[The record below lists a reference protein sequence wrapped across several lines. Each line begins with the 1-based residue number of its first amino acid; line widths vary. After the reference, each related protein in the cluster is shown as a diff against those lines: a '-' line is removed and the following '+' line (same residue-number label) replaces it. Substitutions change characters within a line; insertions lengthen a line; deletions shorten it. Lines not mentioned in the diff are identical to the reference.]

1 MKTNLLV
8 ASLALSLAPSA
19 FSQNLM
25 ASSIRTEPNSPTTCV
40 IGMGTS
46 SYADRDGVSIGLRA
60 YSAENSVAL
69 GGYYPQSYGNYSAAI
84 AGYENVVNGDYSA
97 AVAGAGNYADGDYS
111 AAIVGYNNYAGG
123 TCSYALGS
131 SSSAWSND
139 SLAYGYYAAT
149 SSDYSIALGSK
160 NLSSG
165 VYHALSDG
173 WAEDAVLFELG
184 NGAPTLYDYYRYD
197 LSNAITTLKNGQ
209 TTLTNKAWLN
219 RDSGTSATADP
230 SSATTDS
237 GGEALV
243 VEGHTRLKGKVVIEQ
258 PQGDISMGIY
268 Q

>member
-1 MKTNLLV
+1 
-8 ASLALSLAPSA
+8 
-19 FSQNLM
+19 M
-25 ASSIRTEPNSPTTCV
+25 AM
-40 IGMGTS
+40 GMS
-46 SYADRDGVSIGLRA
+46 SYADQYGVSIGLRA
-60 YSAENSVAL
+60 YSVGNSVAL
-69 GGYYPQSYGNYSAAI
+69 GGYYPQSYGNYSSAI
-84 AGYENVVNGDYSA
+84 AGDGNVVNGDYSA
-97 AVAGAGNYADGDYS
+97 AIAGVGNCADGDYS
-111 AAIVGYNNYAGG
+111 AAIAGYTNYAGG
-123 TCSYALGS
+123 ACSYALGNS
-131 SSSAWSND
+131 ASAWSND

-160 NLSSG
+160 NLGSSAWQ
-165 VYHALSDG
+165 ALGDG
-173 WAEDAVLFELG
+173 WVEDAVLFELG
-184 NGAPTLYDYYRYD
+184 NGVPDGYDYYRYG

-243 VEGHTRLKGKVVIEQ
+243 VEGHTRLKGKVIIEQ

>member
-8 ASLALSLAPSA
+8 AALALSLAPPA
-19 FSQNLM
+19 FSQQLIADSVR
-25 ASSIRTEPNSPTTCV
+25 ASGAS
-40 IGMGTS
+40 G
-46 SYADRDGVSIGLRA
+46 
-60 YSAENSVAL
+60 SASCLIAL
-69 GGYYPQSYGNYSAAI
+69 GGGYGSSSVFADYMAIAIGERAHADNYGIALGAGAFAGWSALSLGESSAA
-84 AGYENVVNGDYSA
+84 EGDYSA
-97 AVAGAGNYADGDYS
+97 VVGGYGNYAPGHY
-111 AAIVGYNNYAGG
+111 
-123 TCSYALGS
+123 SYALGNMA
-131 SSSAWSND
+131 SAWSDD
-139 SLAYGYYAAT
+139 SLSYGYYTGA

-160 NLSSG
+160 NLGSYTYG
-165 VYHALSDG
+165 YPNLSDG
-173 WAEDAVLFELG
+173 WVEDAVLFELG
-184 NGAPTLYDYYRYD
+184 NGEPSGSDHYRYG

-243 VEGHTRLKGKVVIEQ
+243 VEGHTRLKGKVIIEQ